1 MWKCIPE
8 ISLKAV
14 LFLLFCRIGF
24 RKLTRDK
31 NPGMIKKLSEKK
43 RRQKRWIVAAVIAL
57 IVVCI
62 AAGLLY
68 VKFKPGTTEGAKEVK
83 ITVVHGD
90 GEEKE
95 FTYHTDR
102 EYLGEVLQDNE
113 LIAGEESD
121 YGLYILTVDGET
133 ADEAKQ
139 QWWCITKAGEMVNT
153 SADSTPIQDKEQYEL
168 TLKEGY

>member
-1 MWKCIPE
+1 M
-8 ISLKAV
+8 
-14 LFLLFCRIGF
+14 
-24 RKLTRDK
+24 
-31 NPGMIKKLSEKK
+31 KKKG
-43 RRQKRWIVAAVIAL
+43 IVAAVIAL

-139 QWWCITKAGEMVNT
+139 QWWCCLLYT
-153 SADSTPIQDKEQYEL
+153 SDAADEL
-168 TLKEGY
+168 

>member
-1 MWKCIPE
+1 M
-8 ISLKAV
+8 
-14 LFLLFCRIGF
+14 
-24 RKLTRDK
+24 
-31 NPGMIKKLSEKK
+31 KKKG
-43 RRQKRWIVAAVIAL
+43 IVAAVIAL

-113 LIAGEESD
+113 LCFP
-121 YGLYILTVDGET
+121 
-133 ADEAKQ
+133 AKSRFIYKPSLQ
-139 QWWCITKAGEMVNT
+139 A
-153 SADSTPIQDKEQYEL
+153 
-168 TLKEGY
+168 

>member
-1 MWKCIPE
+1 M
-8 ISLKAV
+8 
-14 LFLLFCRIGF
+14 
-24 RKLTRDK
+24 
-31 NPGMIKKLSEKK
+31 MKKG
-43 RRQKRWIVAAVIAL
+43 IVAAVIAL